1 MVMTTFKVNMLLV
14 ILLFEGVA
22 TGIIFKQ
29 QQRSVVNGVQFNHP
43 FMQTMLMFIGEA
55 LCYFIYMF
63 QRKQYPKDYELELKI
78 AKERGLN
85 LNPNKWIFVIP
96 TACDFTASTIS
107 FFAMSMMPLSIY
119 YMIRG
124 GNIVITA
131 VFSVIFL
138 KRKLYRQHVL
148 GLSLAVCGFVTI
160 GITSILL
167 NKSSDIDP
175 SKLLLGIILIVCSFF
190 FASGQSVLEEK
201 LFKMIYLNPNQLVGY
216 EGSVGIVITWIALNI
231 FSYIPC
237 PQSMADDCPNGMMED
252 VPQFFKTVF
261 TIEGKDQPLL
271 LIMIFLG
278 IIAIAI
284 LNGLAFY
291 CVKYASALSRSMI
304 SQVSPFVVWMFTI
317 AIGWDNFRVGQ
328 FCGYI
333 VVVFGCLIYYEIIVI
348 PFLGFNKNLKAN
360 FHNLA
365 HHVTGVE
372 DIKPAN
378 NYVAQITPVLEQQDS
393 DQPLNT
399 VAPVIVNGAS
409 SSSVAAAS

>member
-1 MVMTTFKVNMLLV
+1 MVMTTFKVNLLLV
-14 ILLFEGVA
+14 VLLFEGVG

-55 LCYFIYMF
+55 LCYLIYRLQKKYQAADF
-63 QRKQYPKDYELELKI
+63 EHELKI
-78 AKERGLN
+78 AKEKGLN
-85 LNPNKWIFVIP
+85 LNPSKWIFCIP
-96 TACDFTASTIS
+96 TLCDFTASTIQ
-107 FFAMSMMPLSIY
+107 FFAMSQMPLSIY

-138 KRKLYRQHVL
+138 KKQLFRQHVL
-148 GLSLAVCGFVTI
+148 GLFLAVSGFITI
-160 GITSILL
+160 GITSILVSQDGL
-167 NKSSDIDP
+167 DP
-175 SKLLLGIILIVCSFF
+175 NQLLLGIILLVISFF
-190 FASGQSVLEEK
+190 FSSGQSVLEEK
-201 LFKMIYLNPNQLVGY
+201 LFKTIYLHPNQLVGY
-216 EGSVGIVITWIALNI
+216 EGSVGIIITWIALNI

-261 TIEGKDQPLL
+261 TFEGPYQPTLFF
-271 LIMIFLG
+271 MIILG

-291 CVKYASALSRSMI
+291 ATKYASALSRSMI

-317 AIGWDNFRVGQ
+317 AIGWDKFRVGQ

-333 VVVFGCLIYYEIIVI
+333 IVVFGCLIYYEVIVI
-348 PFLGFNKNLKAN
+348 PFFGFNRNLKAN

-365 HHVTGVE
+365 HHVASTAEV
-372 DIKPAN
+372 KPAAEVDQEIALN
-378 NYVAQITPVLEQQDS
+378 QVVPSIQNQNSEQ
-393 DQPLNT
+393 PMNT
-399 VAPVIVNGAS
+399 
-409 SSSVAAAS
+409 AAAS

>member
-1 MVMTTFKVNMLLV
+1 MTTFKVNLLLV
-14 ILLFEGVA
+14 ILLFEGVG

-29 QQRSVVNGVQFNHP
+29 QQRSIVNGVQFNHP

-55 LCYFIYMF
+55 LCYLIYLL
-63 QRKQYPKDYELELKI
+63 QKKYYPKDYELELKV

-85 LNPNKWIFVIP
+85 LNPSKWIFAIP

-138 KRKLYRQHVL
+138 KRKLFRQHVL
-148 GLSLAVCGFVTI
+148 GLFLAVCGFATI

-167 NKSSDIDP
+167 NKSDDIDP
-175 SKLLLGIILIVCSFF
+175 SKLLLGIILIICSFF
-190 FASGQSVLEEK
+190 FSSGQSVLEEK

-216 EGSVGIVITWIALNI
+216 EGTTGIFITWVALNI

-261 TIEGKDQPLL
+261 TIEGPFQPTL

-317 AIGWDNFRVGQ
+317 AIGWDKFRVGQ

-348 PFLGFNKNLKAN
+348 PFWGFNRNLKAN

-372 DIKPAN
+372 DVKPAN
-378 NYVAQITPVLEQQDS
+378 QEVAQVTPALDKQDS
-393 DQPLNT
+393 EQPLNT
-399 VAPVIVNGAS
+399 IAPIISNNAAS
-409 SSSVAAAS
+409 ASSVAAAS